1 MERPSVGELTDHG
14 DQGRTKEG
22 RALAANVHE
31 TEVFAAALR
40 RDDFPEVAAAQRL
53 NAALKHTHQNRQYP
67 ELPLGHKK
75 YREQGN
81 AGVAENADLNEQP
94 RIVLGGEPAEGDG
107 AGEGHELGQQQR
119 QQQPGGVQTQ
129 SGAVG
134 RGHVDDGVNAV
145 DEEEKCQQVQENMLL
160 LPNLPEGVSQ
170 TPEGGRNGIAAVL
183 HEGGLAVTLQ

>member
-1 MERPSVGELTDHG
+1 MI
-14 DQGRTKEG
+14 
-22 RALAANVHE
+22 
-31 TEVFAAALR
+31 F
-40 RDDFPEVAAAQRL
+40 EVAAAQRL

-81 AGVAENADLNEQP
+81 AGVAEDADLNEQP

-129 SGAVG
+129 SSAVG

-145 DEEEKCQQVQENMLL
+145 DEEEKASRYRKICFCCRTSRKVRPSCRKVEKTG
-160 LPNLPEGVSQ
+160 LPVCS
-170 TPEGGRNGIAAVL
+170 TKAV
-183 HEGGLAVTLQ
+183 